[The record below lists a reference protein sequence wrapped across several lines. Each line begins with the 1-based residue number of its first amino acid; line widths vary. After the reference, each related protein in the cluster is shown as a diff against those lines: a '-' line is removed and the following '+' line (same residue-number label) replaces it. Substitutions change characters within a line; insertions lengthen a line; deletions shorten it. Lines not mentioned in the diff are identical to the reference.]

1 MNSELWTRARRV
13 IQTRA
18 AFMQIDWATGG
29 YGADERVTGRATGS
43 HRESPRT
50 GTTENVRCES
60 TEKHAK
66 KKHGL
71 SCCTAKQRWRRGGG
85 EGRGREGRG
94 DDDIKT
100 WRTWR
105 HASCPTCH
113 LPYLPHLSLSSAVR
127 CMYALLT
134 ISRAVWRGGTSGSGP
149 GHSPRPA
156 TVLAVTRNFAIL
168 RELRRTR
175 ECFPDETFH
184 RFLKFRLLVSFGQ
197 LVNTNYAIFS
207 RMYLR

>member
-1 MNSELWTRARRV
+1 MNSRRGRVRRV

-71 SCCTAKQRWRRGGG
+71 SCCTAKQRWRGEGEGGG
-85 EGRGREGRG
+85 GMTTSKHGEHGVMPL
-94 DDDIKT
+94 
-100 WRTWR
+100 
-105 HASCPTCH
+105 APLATCH
-113 LPYLPHLSLSSAVR
+113 TCPICLFHLPCAVCTPCLQLIARCSAAAHPVLVPDIPLSQPRSSLSHV
-127 CMYALLT
+127 AL
-134 ISRAVWRGGTSGSGP
+134 RFFV
-149 GHSPRPA
+149 
-156 TVLAVTRNFAIL
+156 NFA
-168 RELRRTR
+168 EHANASQAKPST
-175 ECFPDETFH
+175 
-184 RFLKFRLLVSFGQ
+184 VS
-197 LVNTNYAIFS
+197 
-207 RMYLR
+207 